1 VKDTPPGLDR
11 KFRRLL
17 LSRSGE
23 ERLKMG
29 CSMHAT
35 ARKLA
40 HAALVQKH
48 PGARPAQL
56 KRLLFLHFYGKD
68 FAADERD
75 RIASFLAGRGE
86 RNKATRE
93 RFKRTF
99 GPAES
104 KNSIRVAERR
114 ARYGAKSLSR
124 KKNERIEDS
133 SG

>member
-1 VKDTPPGLDR
+1 MNDTPPGLER

-56 KRLLFLHFYGKD
+56 KRLLFLHFYAQD

-75 RIASFLAGRGE
+75 RIASFLAKRGE
-86 RNKATRE
+86 RNQTAQA
-93 RFKRTF
+93 RFGRTF
-99 GPAES
+99 GPAEAKS
-104 KNSIRVAERR
+104 STRVAERP
-114 ARYGAKSLSR
+114 ARYGTKRRSNRR
-124 KKNERIEDS
+124 KR
-133 SG
+133 